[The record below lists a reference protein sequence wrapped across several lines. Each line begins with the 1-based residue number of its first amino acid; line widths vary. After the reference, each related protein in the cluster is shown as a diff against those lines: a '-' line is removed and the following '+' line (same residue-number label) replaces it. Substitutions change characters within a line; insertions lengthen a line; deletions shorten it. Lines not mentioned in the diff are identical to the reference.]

1 MISHLILLLIC
12 AKSGNLSLGSCNLI
26 VLIYENHLFSLM
38 LAFENGRMATVSL
51 GTFEVCLVLA
61 HSTSTR
67 RSGSRSASILLLL
80 LLNHD
85 VPLRFEMVSELST
98 SASRCLVTQELV
110 RFLLVRLVAVVVVAR
125 EVRRQMS

>member
-1 MISHLILLLIC
+1 
-12 AKSGNLSLGSCNLI
+12 
-26 VLIYENHLFSLM
+26 
-38 LAFENGRMATVSL
+38 MATVSL

-67 RSGSRSASILLLL
+67 RSGSRSAGILLLL

-98 SASRCLVTQELV
+98 SASRSLVTQELV
-110 RFLLVRLVAVVVVAR
+110 RFLLVRLVAVIVVAR

>member
-1 MISHLILLLIC
+1 M
-12 AKSGNLSLGSCNLI
+12 
-26 VLIYENHLFSLM
+26 
-38 LAFENGRMATVSL
+38 
-51 GTFEVCLVLA
+51 LA

-67 RSGSRSASILLLL
+67 RSGSRSAGILLLL

-98 SASRCLVTQELV
+98 SASRSLVTQELV